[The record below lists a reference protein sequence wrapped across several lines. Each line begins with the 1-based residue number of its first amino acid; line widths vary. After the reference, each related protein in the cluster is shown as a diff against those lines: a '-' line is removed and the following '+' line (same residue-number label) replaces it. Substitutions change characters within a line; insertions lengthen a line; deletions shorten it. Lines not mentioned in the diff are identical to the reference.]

1 MPYEDLMLGFWKWK
15 ERTTTSP
22 SGRQLGIYKALLKD
36 NHRPKKKTTTAATKP
51 PVPLKT
57 SPTVTTTKAP
67 ERNGADVMQMIHKL
81 LVMAVR
87 HCHTFDRWTKIWN
100 LFIEKDIGN
109 PQIDR
114 LQTLRG

>member
-1 MPYEDLMLGFWKWK
+1 MPYDDLMLGLRKWK

-22 SGRQLGIYKALLKD
+22 SGRHLGIYKALLKD
-36 NHRPKKKTTTAATKP
+36 DHRPKKKKTSGATKT
-51 PVPLKT
+51 PVPPKT
-57 SPTVTTTKAP
+57 GSTVTTTPAP
-67 ERNGADVMQMIHKL
+67 ERNGADVMKMIHKL